1 MNNSLQDYFSFDQW
15 EKKTWETTNDND
27 FNELFL
33 DSSLELITS
42 IDDVVSEQNIFNDF
56 SKPQL
61 QNYFVEIN
69 SEAKQEPIFKKKIKS
84 IPKNTIT
91 KMPEFDLDLIQELKE
106 LQNLATKETT
116 NQTKDFHNSIQTKIT
131 TKKTPLSS
139 TSIVNTKTKTSTIR
153 STSTNT
159 NTNTNTNT
167 KTNTTTSTTTNT
179 NIKTSTNKSTSTTT
193 PITST
198 NTKAPKTNEKYS
210 SLKVR
215 PSTNTIRKRTRNR
228 RKKYLQQFDSKTQE
242 PVYYVDG
249 TNLLAKMTQEQ
260 LNKLSTKQRSL
271 RKIYKN
277 RLAAKRSA
285 DRIKNKISFL
295 GKKTVNLQSK
305 NKNLKT
311 QIVRVKNERDQLLER
326 TNDLEKELK
335 ELREKEKPKLETSK
349 LFGSIRNAIERL
361 STIPSN
367 KNENEDEMILPS
379 TINFMDQKWG
389 TIKKKLVKNTNNR
402 TGFAMMIVI
411 LAITFFFGNEML
423 FGSSTSFSIP
433 FFSDD
438 ADYTRNLKSLEYLK
452 KTAMENWG
460 DSSNIVLIEEVK
472 QSITN
477 SETGSDTDT
486 DMQLETDNGYVANL
500 NTDIDTNMEKP
511 TATKNDVNNVDDVNT
526 KINLNAKQSQKL
538 ENDFYDQDL
547 KSPYQKTEEN
557 GN

>member
-15 EKKTWETTNDND
+15 EKKTWERTNDND

-42 IDDVVSEQNIFNDF
+42 IDDVVSEQNLFNEF

-61 QNYFVEIN
+61 QNYFVETN
-69 SEAKQEPIFKKKIKS
+69 SEPKQEPIFQKKIKP

-91 KMPEFDLDLIQELKE
+91 KMPEFDFDLIQKLKE
-106 LQNLATKETT
+106 LQNVVTKETT
-116 NQTKDFHNSIQTKIT
+116 NQTKDFHNPIQTKTATKKNPQSSTSTVNTKTIT
-131 TKKTPLSS
+131 TKKNPLTS
-139 TSIVNTKTKTSTIR
+139 TSIINTNR
-153 STSTNT
+153 STSTKA
-159 NTNTNTNT
+159 NTNT
-167 KTNTTTSTTTNT
+167 KASTNDRNTSPTISITSTTT
-179 NIKTSTNKSTSTTT
+179 KK
-193 PITST
+193 
-198 NTKAPKTNEKYS
+198 PKTNEKYS
-210 SLKVR
+210 SLRVQ
-215 PSTNTIRKRTRNR
+215 PSTNTIRKRTRSR
-228 RKKYLQQFDSKTQE
+228 RNKYLQQFDSKSQE

-285 DRIKNKISFL
+285 DRIKNKINFL

-311 QIVRVKNERDQLLER
+311 KIAQER

-389 TIKKKLVKNTNNR
+389 TIKKKLVQNTNNR

-477 SETGSDTDT
+477 SETDTDT
-486 DMQLETDNGYVANL
+486 DTDTQLEPENGTVMDMD
-500 NTDIDTNMEKP
+500 TGIDTNMDKH
-511 TATKNDVNNVDDVNT
+511 TTTNKNKNNVDDVNT
-526 KINLNAKQSQKL
+526 KINLNLKQPQKL
-538 ENDFYDQDL
+538 ENHLYDQDL
-547 KSPYQKTEEN
+547 KNPYQKTEEN

>member
-15 EKKTWETTNDND
+15 EKKTWERTNDND

-42 IDDVVSEQNIFNDF
+42 IDDVVSEQNLFSEF

-61 QNYFVEIN
+61 QNYFVETN
-69 SEAKQEPIFKKKIKS
+69 SEPKQEPIFQKKIKP

-91 KMPEFDLDLIQELKE
+91 KMPEFDFDLIQKLKE
-106 LQNLATKETT
+106 LQNVVTKETT
-116 NQTKDFHNSIQTKIT
+116 NQTKDFHNPIQTKTATKKNPQSSTSTVNTKTIT
-131 TKKTPLSS
+131 TKKNPLTS
-139 TSIVNTKTKTSTIR
+139 TSIINTNT
-153 STSTNT
+153 STSTKANT
-159 NTNTNTNT
+159 NIKASTNDRNTSPT
-167 KTNTTTSTTTNT
+167 ISITSTTT
-179 NIKTSTNKSTSTTT
+179 KK
-193 PITST
+193 
-198 NTKAPKTNEKYS
+198 PKTNEKHS
-210 SLKVR
+210 SLRVQ
-215 PSTNTIRKRTRNR
+215 PSTNTIRKRTRSR
-228 RKKYLQQFDSKTQE
+228 RNKYLQQFDSKSQE

-285 DRIKNKISFL
+285 DRIKNKINFL

-311 QIVRVKNERDQLLER
+311 QIAQVKNERDQLLER

-389 TIKKKLVKNTNNR
+389 TIKKKLVQNTNNR

-477 SETGSDTDT
+477 SETDTDT
-486 DMQLETDNGYVANL
+486 DTDTQLEPENGTVMDMD
-500 NTDIDTNMEKP
+500 TGIDTNMDKH
-511 TATKNDVNNVDDVNT
+511 TATNKNKNNVDDVNT
-526 KINLNAKQSQKL
+526 KINLNLKQPQKL
-538 ENDFYDQDL
+538 ENHLYDQDL
-547 KSPYQKTEEN
+547 KNPYQKTEEN